1 MSAVCREDIADM
13 IERLLAPV
21 DADSRCGPDLE
32 YDADFLLLQQCAA
45 GRPEQQYGA
54 AVIAEETPDWVE
66 VERAAQ
72 SLLMRTRDLRIA
84 APLVR
89 AWIAGRGLDGYADGL
104 ALVQRWL
111 ADYWDE
117 LHPALAVD
125 GEPDPVPRM
134 NALAEIVGGHACAR
148 AAQDEMLA
156 DNLTVRDA
164 EDLLDG
170 HHSDAG
176 RYPGGAERL
185 KHEMQ
190 RLSGERAREWLVVN
204 AVLDSL
210 DAIRATVAAR
220 IGGQWLPEPSRVERV
235 LRRIRDQ
242 VPARLAPRPVDT
254 DEAESNRAATFAD
267 DAQTEGASGTRSRA
281 ADAWRDAEFTNRGD
295 VGLALEKMCRYFDEH
310 EMGHPAPLLLRR
322 VQRLLTLDFY
332 ELVRD
337 IAPEALQQVELL
349 SGHGGGA

>member
-1 MSAVCREDIADM
+1 M
-13 IERLLAPV
+13 IERFLAPV

-54 AVIAEETPDWVE
+54 AVIAEQTPDWAE

-72 SLLMRTRDLRIA
+72 SLLRRTRDLRIA

-89 AWIAGRGLDGYADGL
+89 AWIARRGLDGYADGL

-117 LHPALAVD
+117 LHPAPAID
-125 GEPDPVPRM
+125 GELDPIPRM
-134 NALAEIVGGHACAR
+134 NALAGIVGGHACAR
-148 AAQDEMLA
+148 AAQEQMLA

-170 HHSDAG
+170 HPSDAS

-190 RLSGERAREWLVVN
+190 RLCGECAHEWAVVCG
-204 AVLDSL
+204 VLDSL
-210 DAIRATVAAR
+210 DAIRATVTAR
-220 IGGQWLPEPSRVERV
+220 IGPQWMPEPSRVERV
-235 LRRIRDQ
+235 LRRIRDE
-242 VPARLAPRPVDT
+242 VPARLARPPADT
-254 DEAESNRAATFAD
+254 DDAESGQVATSASNAETEGNSGSNRRYSAAA
-267 DAQTEGASGTRSRA
+267 DAQAN
-281 ADAWRDAEFTNRGD
+281 AWRDAEFMNRGD
-295 VGLALEKMCRYFDEH
+295 VALVLEKMCRYFDDH

-337 IAPEALQQVELL
+337 IAPEGLQQVELL
-349 SGHGGGA
+349 SGHGRSA

>member
-1 MSAVCREDIADM
+1 MN
-13 IERLLAPV
+13 ERFLAPV
-21 DADSRCGPDLE
+21 DATSRCGPDLE

-54 AVIAEETPDWVE
+54 TVIAEQVPDWAE
-66 VERAAQ
+66 VERVARM
-72 SLLMRTRDLRIA
+72 LLMRTRDLRIA

-89 AWIAGRGLDGYADGL
+89 AWIATRGLDGYADGL

-117 LHPALAVD
+117 LHPALDID
-125 GEPDPVPRM
+125 GEPDPTPRM
-134 NALAEIVGGHACAR
+134 NSLAGIVGDHACAR
-148 AAQDEMLA
+148 VALESVLT

-164 EDLLDG
+164 EELLDG
-170 HHSDAG
+170 RASNAG
-176 RYPGGAERL
+176 RYPGGVERL
-185 KHEMQ
+185 KDEMRRLCHE
-190 RLSGERAREWLVVN
+190 GAHTWAVVHG
-204 AVLDSL
+204 ALDSL
-210 DAIRATVAAR
+210 DAIRATVTAR
-220 IGGQWLPEPSRVERV
+220 IGPQWMPEPGRVERV
-235 LRRIRDQ
+235 FRRIRDG
-242 VPARLAPRPVDT
+242 VPAQMPAQ
-254 DEAESNRAATFAD
+254 SD
-267 DAQTEGASGTRSRA
+267 DPA
-281 ADAWRDAEFTNRGD
+281 ADTADERATTLPANATAGDDTRATERASAVPGARSNAWRDAEFANRDD

-349 SGHGGGA
+349 SGHGHGA